1 MIDKGLKNTLN
12 GEIQRIY
19 DRWNFRKLIQTNFV
33 MHLKGKEKHF
43 WRSYFNISSLA
54 EIPLELGRFRAIDD
68 EVDDQ
73 VLFYLASRIP
83 TIDNIYLKFTNVT
96 DEGVKHLSNIKIE
109 QLTLRDHSNITSIS
123 IPYLNKLV
131 DLEYLDI
138 LKTKIQLEDLP
149 DLTNLQKLKELYISS
164 ENLDREYFLEYVI
177 TMKEIL
183 PNCILYINYES
194 YK

>member
-1 MIDKGLKNTLN
+1 
-12 GEIQRIY
+12 
-19 DRWNFRKLIQTNFV
+19 

-43 WRSYFNISSLA
+43 WRSYFSISSLA
-54 EIPLELGRFRAIDD
+54 DIPLEIGRFRAIDD

-83 TIDNIYLKFTNVT
+83 TIYNIYLKFTHAT
-96 DEGVKHLSNIKIE
+96 DEGVKHISNIQNLE
-109 QLTLRDHSNITSIS
+109 QLTLRDHKNITNEA
-123 IPYLNKLV
+123 IPYLNKLA

-149 DLTNLQKLKELYISS
+149 GLFNLQKLKELYISS
-164 ENLDREYFLEYVI
+164 ENLDKEYLLEHVI

-194 YK
+194 YE